1 MYKLLK
7 EHKIRMI
14 VIFLLLILVFIL
26 SRAEANRIEQQSI
39 AEQESVEVIEIEETM
54 PEEENKIEAKREL
67 QIQSVPQ
74 FERDL
79 GEPKEWI
86 YKLLSTYK

>member
-1 MYKLLK
+1 M
-7 EHKIRMI
+7 EI
-14 VIFLLLILVFIL
+14 
-26 SRAEANRIEQQSI
+26 
-39 AEQESVEVIEIEETM
+39 IEIEEPM

-79 GEPKEWI
+79 GEPKEN
-86 YKLLSTYK
+86 LSL